1 MAYVYLVISVNM
13 AIASFI
19 MIRHENKMVMRAVG
33 LILAYI
39 AAGLALKVFYM
50 FFPTL

>member
-1 MAYVYLVISVNM
+1 MVYIYVIISFSM

-19 MIRHENKMVMRAVG
+19 MIQHRNKMIIRAIG

-39 AAGLALKVFYM
+39 AAGIALKVFFM
-50 FFPTL
+50 LSPKG

>member
-1 MAYVYLVISVNM
+1 M

-19 MIRHENKMVMRAVG
+19 MIQHRNKMIVRAIG

-39 AAGLALKVFYM
+39 AAGLALKVFLM
-50 FFPTL
+50 FNPS

>member
-1 MAYVYLVISVNM
+1 MAYIYLIISLNM

-19 MIRHENKMVMRAVG
+19 MIQHRNKMVIRAVG

-39 AAGLALKVFYM
+39 AAGLALKVYYM
-50 FFPTL
+50 LSPSL